1 VERLAAHRFLR
12 ERTSRRLGASNGT
25 LVKKLLYL
33 WLLGWALFGFPWTS
47 FTTTPRFS
55 KSSLVPLRT
64 TRRRDQLLNFFY
76 YVPFGVIGILS
87 GWSLS
92 LTAATAFALSAVTE
106 LVQIF
111 STSRYPSSTDLLLN
125 TAGAIVGIAVTTVVF
140 SRSRI

>member
-1 VERLAAHRFLR
+1 M
-12 ERTSRRLGASNGT
+12 
-25 LVKKLLYL
+25 KKLLYL